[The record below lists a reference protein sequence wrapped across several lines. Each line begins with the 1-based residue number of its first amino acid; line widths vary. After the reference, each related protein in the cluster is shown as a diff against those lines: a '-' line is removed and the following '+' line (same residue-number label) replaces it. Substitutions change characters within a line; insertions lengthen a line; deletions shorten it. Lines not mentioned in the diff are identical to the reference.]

1 MKTLNL
7 KIDDNF
13 FPQFK
18 ALVDGYVNEHKIEII
33 KDENFD
39 YENNYPQ
46 SVVLS
51 SVEEVKKRVLESEHR
66 IEKGEFH
73 TQEDYEILMNKFF
86 SEELNCL
93 EFGSM
98 SCEMIG
104 ALLLKE
110 FKLVRVEVNE
120 DNENG
125 CLVYSYED

>member
-18 ALVDGYVNEHKIEII
+18 ALVDSYVNEHKIEII

-73 TQEDYEILMNKFF
+73 TKEDYEILMNKFF
-86 SEELNCL
+86 SEEL
-93 EFGSM
+93 G
-98 SCEMIG
+98 I
-104 ALLLKE
+104 K
-110 FKLVRVEVNE
+110 R
-120 DNENG
+120 
-125 CLVYSYED
+125 

>member
-18 ALVDGYVNEHKIEII
+18 ALVDSYVSEHKIEII

-51 SVEEVKKRVLESEHR
+51 SVEEVKKRVLESEQR
-66 IEKGEFH
+66 IAKGEFH

-86 SEELNCL
+86 SEEL
-93 EFGSM
+93 G
-98 SCEMIG
+98 I
-104 ALLLKE
+104 K
-110 FKLVRVEVNE
+110 R
-120 DNENG
+120 
-125 CLVYSYED
+125 

>member
-18 ALVDGYVNEHKIEII
+18 ALVDSYVNEHKIEII

-39 YENNYPQ
+39 YKNNYPQ

-51 SVEEVKKRVLESEHR
+51 SVEEVKKRVLESEQR

-86 SEELNCL
+86 SEEL
-93 EFGSM
+93 G
-98 SCEMIG
+98 I
-104 ALLLKE
+104 K
-110 FKLVRVEVNE
+110 R
-120 DNENG
+120 
-125 CLVYSYED
+125 

>member
-18 ALVDGYVNEHKIEII
+18 ALVDSYVNEHKIEII

-86 SEELNCL
+86 SEEL
-93 EFGSM
+93 G
-98 SCEMIG
+98 I
-104 ALLLKE
+104 K
-110 FKLVRVEVNE
+110 R
-120 DNENG
+120 
-125 CLVYSYED
+125 

>member
-18 ALVDGYVNEHKIEII
+18 ALVDSYVNEHKIEII

-51 SVEEVKKRVLESEHR
+51 SVEEVKKRVLESEQR

-73 TQEDYEILMNKFF
+73 TQEDYEKLMNKFF
-86 SEELNCL
+86 SEEL
-93 EFGSM
+93 G
-98 SCEMIG
+98 I
-104 ALLLKE
+104 K
-110 FKLVRVEVNE
+110 R
-120 DNENG
+120 
-125 CLVYSYED
+125 

>member
-1 MKTLNL
+1 MKILNL

-18 ALVDGYVNEHKIEII
+18 ALVDSYVNEHKIEII

-51 SVEEVKKRVLESEHR
+51 SVEEVKKRVLESEQR

-86 SEELNCL
+86 SEEL
-93 EFGSM
+93 G
-98 SCEMIG
+98 I
-104 ALLLKE
+104 K
-110 FKLVRVEVNE
+110 RW
-120 DNENG
+120 
-125 CLVYSYED
+125 

>member
-1 MKTLNL
+1 MKILNL

-18 ALVDGYVNEHKIEII
+18 ALVDSYVNEHKIEII

-51 SVEEVKKRVLESEHR
+51 SVEEVKKRVLESESR

-86 SEELNCL
+86 SEEL
-93 EFGSM
+93 G
-98 SCEMIG
+98 I
-104 ALLLKE
+104 K
-110 FKLVRVEVNE
+110 R
-120 DNENG
+120 
-125 CLVYSYED
+125 

>member
-18 ALVDGYVNEHKIEII
+18 ALVDSYVNEHKIEII

-51 SVEEVKKRVLESEHR
+51 SVEEIKKRVLESEHR

-86 SEELNCL
+86 SEEL
-93 EFGSM
+93 G
-98 SCEMIG
+98 I
-104 ALLLKE
+104 K
-110 FKLVRVEVNE
+110 R
-120 DNENG
+120 
-125 CLVYSYED
+125 

>member
-18 ALVDGYVNEHKIEII
+18 ALVDSYVNEHKIEII

-51 SVEEVKKRVLESEHR
+51 SVEEVKKRVLESVSR

-86 SEELNCL
+86 SEEL
-93 EFGSM
+93 G
-98 SCEMIG
+98 I
-104 ALLLKE
+104 K
-110 FKLVRVEVNE
+110 R
-120 DNENG
+120 
-125 CLVYSYED
+125 

>member
-18 ALVDGYVNEHKIEII
+18 ALVDSYVNEHKIEII

-51 SVEEVKKRVLESEHR
+51 SEEEVKK
-66 IEKGEFH
+66 EF
-73 TQEDYEILMNKFF
+73 
-86 SEELNCL
+86 
-93 EFGSM
+93 
-98 SCEMIG
+98 
-104 ALLLKE
+104 
-110 FKLVRVEVNE
+110 
-120 DNENG
+120 
-125 CLVYSYED
+125 

>member
-1 MKTLNL
+1 MKILNL

-18 ALVDGYVNEHKIEII
+18 ALVDSYVNEHKIEII

-86 SEELNCL
+86 SEEL
-93 EFGSM
+93 G
-98 SCEMIG
+98 I
-104 ALLLKE
+104 K
-110 FKLVRVEVNE
+110 R
-120 DNENG
+120 
-125 CLVYSYED
+125 

>member
-18 ALVDGYVNEHKIEII
+18 ALVDSYVSEHKIEII

-73 TQEDYEILMNKFF
+73 TKEDYEILMNKFF
-86 SEELNCL
+86 SEEL
-93 EFGSM
+93 G
-98 SCEMIG
+98 I
-104 ALLLKE
+104 K
-110 FKLVRVEVNE
+110 R
-120 DNENG
+120 
-125 CLVYSYED
+125 

>member
-18 ALVDGYVNEHKIEII
+18 ALVDSYVNEHKIEII

-51 SVEEVKKRVLESEHR
+51 SVEEVKKRVLESEQR

-86 SEELNCL
+86 SEEL
-93 EFGSM
+93 G
-98 SCEMIG
+98 I
-104 ALLLKE
+104 K
-110 FKLVRVEVNE
+110 R
-120 DNENG
+120 
-125 CLVYSYED
+125 

>member
-18 ALVDGYVNEHKIEII
+18 ALVDSYVSEHKIEII

-66 IEKGEFH
+66 ISKGEFH

-86 SEELNCL
+86 SEEL
-93 EFGSM
+93 G
-98 SCEMIG
+98 I
-104 ALLLKE
+104 K
-110 FKLVRVEVNE
+110 R
-120 DNENG
+120 
-125 CLVYSYED
+125 

>member
-18 ALVDGYVNEHKIEII
+18 ALVDSYVNEHKIEII

-51 SVEEVKKRVLESEHR
+51 SVEEVKKRVLESESR

-86 SEELNCL
+86 GEEL
-93 EFGSM
+93 G
-98 SCEMIG
+98 I
-104 ALLLKE
+104 K
-110 FKLVRVEVNE
+110 R
-120 DNENG
+120 
-125 CLVYSYED
+125 

>member
-39 YENNYPQ
+39 YKNNYPQ

-66 IEKGEFH
+66 ISNGEFH
-73 TQEDYEILMNKFF
+73 TQEDYEKLMNKFF
-86 SEELNCL
+86 AEEL
-93 EFGSM
+93 G
-98 SCEMIG
+98 I
-104 ALLLKE
+104 K
-110 FKLVRVEVNE
+110 K
-120 DNENG
+120 
-125 CLVYSYED
+125 

>member
-18 ALVDGYVNEHKIEII
+18 ALVDSYVNEHKIEII

-51 SVEEVKKRVLESEHR
+51 SVEEVKKRVLESEYR

-86 SEELNCL
+86 NEEL
-93 EFGSM
+93 G
-98 SCEMIG
+98 I
-104 ALLLKE
+104 K
-110 FKLVRVEVNE
+110 R
-120 DNENG
+120 
-125 CLVYSYED
+125 

>member
-7 KIDDNF
+7 KIDDSF

-18 ALVDGYVNEHKIEII
+18 ALVDSYVNEHKIEII

-51 SVEEVKKRVLESEHR
+51 SVEEVKKRVLESEQR

-86 SEELNCL
+86 SEEL
-93 EFGSM
+93 G
-98 SCEMIG
+98 I
-104 ALLLKE
+104 K
-110 FKLVRVEVNE
+110 R
-120 DNENG
+120 
-125 CLVYSYED
+125 

>member
-18 ALVDGYVNEHKIEII
+18 ALVDSYVNEHKIEII

-51 SVEEVKKRVLESEHR
+51 SVEEVKKRVLESESR

-86 SEELNCL
+86 SEEL
-93 EFGSM
+93 G
-98 SCEMIG
+98 I
-104 ALLLKE
+104 K
-110 FKLVRVEVNE
+110 R
-120 DNENG
+120 
-125 CLVYSYED
+125 

>member
-7 KIDDNF
+7 KINDNF

-18 ALVDGYVNEHKIEII
+18 ALVDGYVNENKIEII

-51 SVEEVKKRVLESEHR
+51 SVEEVKKRVLESESR

-86 SEELNCL
+86 SEEL
-93 EFGSM
+93 G
-98 SCEMIG
+98 I
-104 ALLLKE
+104 K
-110 FKLVRVEVNE
+110 R
-120 DNENG
+120 
-125 CLVYSYED
+125 

>member
-18 ALVDGYVNEHKIEII
+18 ALVDGYVSEHKIEII

-51 SVEEVKKRVLESEHR
+51 SVEEVKKRVLESECR

-86 SEELNCL
+86 SEEL
-93 EFGSM
+93 S
-98 SCEMIG
+98 I
-104 ALLLKE
+104 K
-110 FKLVRVEVNE
+110 R
-120 DNENG
+120 
-125 CLVYSYED
+125 